1 MRYIITVALAL
12 FYSPILFAQDVVNP
26 RPLTMEEYEK
36 AKTFEIKDLDKDT
49 YVKFENA
56 YILDRYE
63 MKKPYFVT
71 GDDGLKKR
79 IDLYKLIG
87 KVGMQELGLFVFYTN
102 EKGKIY
108 KAIVPN
114 FTADGKVWEKYF
126 EDIHAINKVE
136 ENFILKLSYI
146 LSKELSF
153 QQYKSL
159 NQGKDLSKESATY
172 GNDICFPGDQL
183 VTLRNGLKKE
193 LRSVKPGDEV
203 EAIDPQSK
211 KRMMIKV
218 KELTTH
224 DARNYALIKLTLICA
239 NHSTDNEIHLS
250 VKTMEATPNHP
261 MLTDVGAK
269 SMKLIAVGDNILCF
283 NEATHEYENYQVL
296 DKTEYKG
303 EKQSVYN
310 IVADEGET
318 FMMNDVM
325 VLQK

>member
-1 MRYIITVALAL
+1 MRYIITVAVTLC
-12 FYSPILFAQDVVNP
+12 YSITLFAQDVVNP

-49 YVKFENA
+49 YVKFENT

-108 KAIVPN
+108 KAVVPN

-136 ENFILKLSYI
+136 DNFILKLSYI

-172 GNDICFPGDQL
+172 GNDICFPGNQL
-183 VTLRNGLKKE
+183 VTLSNGVKKE
-193 LRSVKPGDEV
+193 LKLVKPGDEV
-203 EAIDPQSK
+203 EAIDPSSK
-211 KRMMIKV
+211 QRTLIKV

-224 DARNYALIKLTLICA
+224 EAKNYALVRLILIYE
-239 NHSTDNEIHLS
+239 NYSTDNEIYLS
-250 VKTMEATPNHP
+250 TKTIEATPNHP
-261 MLTDVGAK
+261 MLTDAGSK
-269 SMKLIAVGDNILCF
+269 NMKLVVEGDHILCF
-283 NEATHEYENYQVL
+283 NETTKAYDSYQVFE
-296 DKTEYKG
+296 KKEYAG
-303 EKQSVYN
+303 AKQPVYN
-310 IVADEGET
+310 IVADEGDT
-318 FMMNDVM
+318 FIMNDVM